1 MKKSPTFENLKPKKM
16 KKSPYIVFIIL
27 LTFFVIS
34 FLSNIIGPIIPDII
48 TGFHLSLTMVSLL
61 PFAFF
66 IAYGFMSIPAGIMLE
81 VFKEKK
87 VMMFAF
93 LLSSLGSLLIVVSP
107 NYMSAIVSLF
117 MIGCGMAMLQ
127 VVANPL
133 LRTAGGEENYAN
145 FSVWAQL
152 IFGSASYLS
161 PFVYQSFILQKK
173 LSYSQSGL
181 VSSFF
186 QEIPDAF
193 PWLSLYVLFIA
204 VSLLMVVIIYAS
216 KFPKVDLDESEKPGR
231 LEIYLTLFKNKY
243 VILYFIAI
251 LCYAGT
257 EQGIS
262 NWISQFLSTYHGVNP
277 QTTGADTI
285 AYFWGLMT
293 AGGILGL
300 ILLKILDSRIVL
312 VTFSFLAIASLA
324 LALLGTKSMALLAF
338 PLLGLFLSVMFPII
352 FSLALNSFKENHGSF
367 SGILVTGIVGGAIL
381 PFIVGGLGDI
391 FGLKIGMSVLFV
403 TLLYIFSIGFW
414 AKPLVNN
421 KHLNLFKEKV

>member
-1 MKKSPTFENLKPKKM
+1 M

-34 FLSNIIGPIIPDII
+34 FLTNIIGPIVPDLI
-48 TGFHLSLTMVSLL
+48 TGLHLSLTMVSLL

-66 IAYGFMSIPAGIMLE
+66 IAYGFMSIPAGILLE
-81 VFKEKK
+81 VYKEKR

-93 LLSSLGSLLIVVSP
+93 LLSSAGSVLIVVSP
-107 NYMSAIVSLF
+107 NYISAIVSLF

-127 VVANPL
+127 VVVNPL

-173 LSYSQSGL
+173 LSGNQTGWAAT
-181 VSSFF
+181 FF
-186 QEIPDAF
+186 KQIPDAF
-193 PWLSLYVLFIA
+193 PCLSLYVLFIA
-204 VSLLMVVIIYAS
+204 VSLFMVIIIYAS
-216 KFPKVDLDESEKPGR
+216 KFPKVDLDENEKPGPW
-231 LEIYLTLFKNKY
+231 EIHMALFKNKY
-243 VILYFIAI
+243 VILYFIAM
-251 LCYAGT
+251 LCYVGT

-262 NWISQFLSTYHGVNP
+262 NWISQFLSTYHGVDP

-300 ILLKILDSRIVL
+300 ILLKILDSRVVL
-312 VTFSFLAIASLA
+312 STFTFLAMASLA
-324 LALLGTKSMALLAF
+324 AALFGPKSLALISF

-352 FSLALNSFKENHGSF
+352 FSLALNSFKENHCSF
-367 SGILVTGIVGGAIL
+367 SGILVTGIVGGAIF

-391 FGLKIGMSVLFV
+391 LGLKVGMSVLFLA
-403 TLLYIFSIGFW
+403 LLYIFSIGFW

-421 KHLNLFKEKV
+421 KHLDLFKKKE

>member
-1 MKKSPTFENLKPKKM
+1 MKKSAKFEIPKPKKM

-93 LLSSLGSLLIVVSP
+93 LLSSLGSLLIVISP

-127 VVANPL
+127 VVVNPL

-173 LSYSQSGL
+173 LSVNQTGWSATLFKQ
-181 VSSFF
+181 
-186 QEIPDAF
+186 IPDAF
-193 PWLSLYVLFIA
+193 PWLSLYVLFIV

-216 KFPKVDLDESEKPGR
+216 KFPKVDLDESEKPGP
-231 LEIYLTLFKNKY
+231 LEIHLTLFKNKY
-243 VILYFIAI
+243 VILYFIAM
-251 LCYAGT
+251 LCYVGT

-262 NWISQFLSTYHGVNP
+262 NWISQFLSTYHGVDP

-312 VTFSFLAIASLA
+312 VTFSFLAIASLT

-381 PFIVGGLGDI
+381 PFIIGGVGDI
-391 FGLKIGMSVLFV
+391 FGLKIGMSVLFI

>member
-1 MKKSPTFENLKPKKM
+1 MKKSAKFEIPKPKKM

-66 IAYGFMSIPAGIMLE
+66 IAYGFMSIPAGILLE

-93 LLSSLGSLLIVVSP
+93 LLSSLGSLLIVISP

-127 VVANPL
+127 VVVNPL

-152 IFGSASYLS
+152 IFGFASYLS

-173 LSYSQSGL
+173 LSVNQTGWSATLFKQ
-181 VSSFF
+181 
-186 QEIPDAF
+186 IPDAF

-262 NWISQFLSTYHGVNP
+262 NWISQFLSTYHGLDP

-381 PFIVGGLGDI
+381 PFIIGGVGDI
-391 FGLKIGMSVLFV
+391 FGLKIGMSVLFI

>member
-1 MKKSPTFENLKPKKM
+1 M

-93 LLSSLGSLLIVVSP
+93 LLSSLGSLLIVISP

-127 VVANPL
+127 VVVNPL

-173 LSYSQSGL
+173 LSVNQTGWSATLFKQ
-181 VSSFF
+181 
-186 QEIPDAF
+186 IPDAF

-262 NWISQFLSTYHGVNP
+262 NWISQFLSTYHGLDP

-324 LALLGTKSMALLAF
+324 AALFGTRAMTLISF

-381 PFIVGGLGDI
+381 PFIIGGIGDYL
-391 FGLKIGMSVLFV
+391 GLKAGMCVLFL

-421 KHLNLFKEKV
+421 KHLNLFKDKE

>member
-1 MKKSPTFENLKPKKM
+1 
-16 KKSPYIVFIIL
+16 
-27 LTFFVIS
+27 
-34 FLSNIIGPIIPDII
+34 
-48 TGFHLSLTMVSLL
+48 MVSLL

-66 IAYGFMSIPAGIMLE
+66 IAYGIMSIPAGILLE
-81 VFKEKK
+81 IYKEKK

-93 LLSSLGSLLIVVSP
+93 LLSSAGSLLIVISP
-107 NYMSAIVSLF
+107 NYLSAILSLF
-117 MIGCGMAMLQ
+117 LIGCGMAMLQ
-127 VVANPL
+127 VVVNPL
-133 LRTAGGEENYAN
+133 LRAAGGEENYAN
-145 FSVWAQL
+145 YSVVAQL

-173 LSYSQSGL
+173 LSGGQTGWPAT
-181 VSSFF
+181 FF
-186 QEIPDAF
+186 KQIPDAF

-262 NWISQFLSTYHGVNP
+262 NWISQFLSTYHGLDP

-324 LALLGTKSMALLAF
+324 AALFGTRAMTLISF

-381 PFIVGGLGDI
+381 PFIIGGIGDYL
-391 FGLKIGMSVLFV
+391 GLKAGMCVLFL

-421 KHLNLFKEKV
+421 KHLNLFKDKE

>member
-1 MKKSPTFENLKPKKM
+1 M

-66 IAYGFMSIPAGIMLE
+66 IAYGFMSIPAGILLE

-93 LLSSLGSLLIVVSP
+93 LLSSLGSLLIVISP

-127 VVANPL
+127 VVVNPL

-152 IFGSASYLS
+152 IFGFASYLS

-173 LSYSQSGL
+173 LSVNQTGWSATLFKQ
-181 VSSFF
+181 
-186 QEIPDAF
+186 IPDAF

-262 NWISQFLSTYHGVNP
+262 NWISQFLSTYHGLDP

-381 PFIVGGLGDI
+381 PFIIGGVGDI
-391 FGLKIGMSVLFV
+391 FGLKIGMSVLFI

>member
-1 MKKSPTFENLKPKKM
+1 M

-66 IAYGFMSIPAGIMLE
+66 IAYGIMSIPAGILLE
-81 VFKEKK
+81 IYKEKK

-93 LLSSLGSLLIVVSP
+93 LLASLGSLLIVISP
-107 NYMSAIVSLF
+107 NYISAILSLF
-117 MIGCGMAMLQ
+117 LIGCGMAMLQ
-127 VVANPL
+127 VVVNPL

-173 LSYSQSGL
+173 LSSNHDGWSAA
-181 VSSFF
+181 FF
-186 QEIPDAF
+186 QKIPDAF
-193 PWLSLYVLFIA
+193 PWLSLYVLFIV
-204 VSLLMVVIIYAS
+204 VSLLMVVLIYAS
-216 KFPKVDLDESEKPGR
+216 KFPKVELDESEKPGP
-231 LEIYLTLFKNKY
+231 LEIHLALFKNKY
-243 VILYFIAI
+243 VILYFIAM
-251 LCYAGT
+251 LCYVGT

-262 NWISQFLSTYHGVNP
+262 NWISQFLSTYHGVDP

-312 VTFSFLAIASLA
+312 ATFSLLAIASLA
-324 LALLGTKSMALLAF
+324 LALLGSKSMALLAF

-381 PFIVGGLGDI
+381 PFIIGSVGDV
-391 FGLKIGMSVLFV
+391 FGLKMGMSVLFF

-421 KHLNLFKEKV
+421 KHLNLFKKKE

>member
-1 MKKSPTFENLKPKKM
+1 M

-66 IAYGFMSIPAGIMLE
+66 IAYGIMSIPAGILLE
-81 VFKEKK
+81 IYKEKK

-93 LLSSLGSLLIVVSP
+93 LLASLGSLLIVISP
-107 NYMSAIVSLF
+107 NYISAILSLF
-117 MIGCGMAMLQ
+117 LIGCGMAMLQ
-127 VVANPL
+127 VVVNPL

-173 LSYSQSGL
+173 LSSNHDGWSAA
-181 VSSFF
+181 FF
-186 QEIPDAF
+186 QKIPDAF
-193 PWLSLYVLFIA
+193 PWLSLYVLFIV
-204 VSLLMVVIIYAS
+204 VSLLMVVLIYAS
-216 KFPKVDLDESEKPGR
+216 KFPKVELDESEKPGP
-231 LEIYLTLFKNKY
+231 LEIHLALFKNKY
-243 VILYFIAI
+243 VILYFIAM
-251 LCYAGT
+251 LCYVGT

-262 NWISQFLSTYHGVNP
+262 NWISQFLSTYHGVDP

-312 VTFSFLAIASLA
+312 ATFSFLAIASLA
-324 LALLGTKSMALLAF
+324 LALLGSKSMALLAF

-381 PFIVGGLGDI
+381 PFIIGSVGDV
-391 FGLKIGMSVLFV
+391 FGLKMGMSVLFF

-421 KHLNLFKEKV
+421 KHLNLFKKKE

>member
-1 MKKSPTFENLKPKKM
+1 MQ
-16 KKSPYIVFIIL
+16 KSPYIVFIIL

-34 FLSNIIGPIIPDII
+34 FLTNIIGPIIPDLI

-66 IAYGFMSIPAGIMLE
+66 IAYGIMSIPAGILLE
-81 VFKEKK
+81 FYKEKK
-87 VMMFAF
+87 VMMLAF
-93 LLSSLGSLLIVVSP
+93 LLSSLGSLLIVISP
-107 NYMSAIVSLF
+107 NYISAIVSLF

-127 VVANPL
+127 VVVNPL

-161 PFVYQSFILQKK
+161 PFVYQSFIVQKK
-173 LSYSQSGL
+173 LSVHQSGW
-181 VSSFF
+181 SATFF
-186 QEIPDAF
+186 KQIPDQF

-204 VSLLMVVIIYAS
+204 ISLFMVLIIYAS
-216 KFPKVDLDESEKPGR
+216 KFPKVELDESEKPGP
-231 LEIYLTLFKNKY
+231 LEIHIALFKNKY
-243 VILYFIAI
+243 VILYFIAM
-251 LCYAGT
+251 LCYVGT

-293 AGGILGL
+293 TGGILGL
-300 ILLKILDSRIVL
+300 ILLKILDSRVVL
-312 VTFSFLAIASLA
+312 STFTFLAMASLA
-324 LALLGTKSMALLAF
+324 TALFGSKSMALWAF

-367 SGILVTGIVGGAIL
+367 SGILVTGIVGGAIF
-381 PFIVGGLGDI
+381 PFVVGGIGDYM
-391 FGLKIGMSVLFV
+391 GLKAGMSVLFL

-421 KHLNLFKEKV
+421 KHLNLFRKKDL

>member
-1 MKKSPTFENLKPKKM
+1 M

-93 LLSSLGSLLIVVSP
+93 LLSSLGSLLIVISP

-127 VVANPL
+127 VVVNPL

-173 LSYSQSGL
+173 LSVNQTGWSATLFKQ
-181 VSSFF
+181 
-186 QEIPDAF
+186 IPDAF

-216 KFPKVDLDESEKPGR
+216 KFPKVELDESEKPGR

-262 NWISQFLSTYHGVNP
+262 NWISQFLSTYHGLDP

-324 LALLGTKSMALLAF
+324 AALFGTRAMTLISF

-381 PFIVGGLGDI
+381 PFIIGGIGDYL
-391 FGLKIGMSVLFV
+391 GLKAGMCVLFL

-421 KHLNLFKEKV
+421 KHLNLFKDKE

>member
-1 MKKSPTFENLKPKKM
+1 M

-27 LTFFVIS
+27 LTFFVLS
-34 FLSNIIGPIIPDII
+34 FLTNIIGPIIPDII

-93 LLSSLGSLLIVVSP
+93 LLSSLGSLLIVASP
-107 NYMSAIVSLF
+107 NYMSALVSLF

-152 IFGSASYLS
+152 IYGSASFLS

-173 LSYSQSGL
+173 LSVNQTGWSAA
-181 VSSFF
+181 FF
-186 QEIPDAF
+186 KQIPDAF

-262 NWISQFLSTYHGVNP
+262 NWISQFLSTYHGLDP

-293 AGGILGL
+293 AGSILGL
-300 ILLKILDSRIVL
+300 ILLKILDSRVVL
-312 VTFSFLAIASLA
+312 STFTFLAMASLA
-324 LALLGTKSMALLAF
+324 AALFGTKLMTLISF

-381 PFIVGGLGDI
+381 PFIIGGIGDYL
-391 FGLKIGMSVLFV
+391 GLKAGMCVLFI

>member
-1 MKKSPTFENLKPKKM
+1 
-16 KKSPYIVFIIL
+16 
-27 LTFFVIS
+27 
-34 FLSNIIGPIIPDII
+34 
-48 TGFHLSLTMVSLL
+48 
-61 PFAFF
+61 
-66 IAYGFMSIPAGIMLE
+66 
-81 VFKEKK
+81 
-87 VMMFAF
+87 
-93 LLSSLGSLLIVVSP
+93 LI
-107 NYMSAIVSLF
+107 Y
-117 MIGCGMAMLQ
+117 
-127 VVANPL
+127 
-133 LRTAGGEENYAN
+133 
-145 FSVWAQL
+145 
-152 IFGSASYLS
+152 GSASYLS

-173 LSYSQSGL
+173 LSVNQTGWSAT
-181 VSSFF
+181 FF
-186 QEIPDAF
+186 KQIPDAF

-204 VSLLMVVIIYAS
+204 VSLLMIVIIYAS

-231 LEIYLTLFKNKY
+231 LEIHLTLFKNKY

-262 NWISQFLSTYHGVNP
+262 NWISQFLSTYHGLDP

-293 AGGILGL
+293 AGSILGL
-300 ILLKILDSRIVL
+300 ILLKILDSRVVL
-312 VTFSFLAIASLA
+312 STFTFLAMASLA
-324 LALLGTKSMALLAF
+324 AALFGTKLMTLISF

-381 PFIVGGLGDI
+381 PFIIGGIGDYL
-391 FGLKIGMSVLFV
+391 GLKAGMCVLFI

>member
-1 MKKSPTFENLKPKKM
+1 M

-93 LLSSLGSLLIVVSP
+93 LLSSLGSLLIVISP

-127 VVANPL
+127 VVVNPL

-152 IFGSASYLS
+152 IFGFASYLS

-173 LSYSQSGL
+173 LSVNQTGWSAT
-181 VSSFF
+181 FF
-186 QEIPDAF
+186 KQIPDAF

-262 NWISQFLSTYHGVNP
+262 NWISQFLSTYHGVDP

-381 PFIVGGLGDI
+381 PFIIGGIGDYL
-391 FGLKIGMSVLFV
+391 GLKAGMCVLFL

-421 KHLNLFKEKV
+421 KHLNLFKDKE

>member
-1 MKKSPTFENLKPKKM
+1 MKKSAKFENPKPKKM

-34 FLSNIIGPIIPDII
+34 FLSNIIGPIIPDLI
-48 TGFHLSLTMVSLL
+48 TSFHLSLTMVSLL

-93 LLSSLGSLLIVVSP
+93 LLSSLGSLLIVISP

-127 VVANPL
+127 VVVNPL

-173 LSYSQSGL
+173 LSFSQSGL
-181 VSSFF
+181 VASFF
-186 QEIPDAF
+186 QKIPDAF

-204 VSLLMVVIIYAS
+204 VSLLMVMIIYAS
-216 KFPKVDLDESEKPGR
+216 KFPKVELDESEKPGP
-231 LEIYLTLFKNKY
+231 LEIHLALFKNKY
-243 VILYFIAI
+243 VILYFIAM
-251 LCYAGT
+251 LCYVGT

-262 NWISQFLSTYHGVNP
+262 NWISQFLSTYHGVDP

-300 ILLKILDSRIVL
+300 IFLKILDSRIVL

-338 PLLGLFLSVMFPII
+338 PLLGLFLSVMFPIV

-381 PFIVGGLGDI
+381 PFIIGGIGDI
-391 FGLKIGMSVLFV
+391 FGLKIGMSVLFI

-421 KHLNLFKEKV
+421 KHLDLFKKKE

>member
-93 LLSSLGSLLIVVSP
+93 LLSSLGSLLIVISP
-107 NYMSAIVSLF
+107 NYISAIVSLF

-173 LSYSQSGL
+173 LSFSQSGL

-381 PFIVGGLGDI
+381 PFIVGGVGDI

>member
-1 MKKSPTFENLKPKKM
+1 MKKSPTFENPKPKKM

-48 TGFHLSLTMVSLL
+48 TGFHLSMTMVSLL

-93 LLSSLGSLLIVVSP
+93 LLSSLGSLLIVISP
-107 NYMSAIVSLF
+107 NYISAIVSLF

-173 LSYSQSGL
+173 LSFSQSGL

-243 VILYFIAI
+243 VILYFIAM
-251 LCYAGT
+251 LCYVGT

-262 NWISQFLSTYHGVNP
+262 NWISQFLSTYHGVDP

-421 KHLNLFKEKV
+421 KHLNLFKEKE

>member
-127 VVANPL
+127 VVVNPL

-173 LSYSQSGL
+173 LSFSQSGL

-421 KHLNLFKEKV
+421 KHLNLFKDKE

>member
-1 MKKSPTFENLKPKKM
+1 M

-93 LLSSLGSLLIVVSP
+93 LLSSLGSLLIVISP

-127 VVANPL
+127 VVVNPL

-173 LSYSQSGL
+173 LSVNQTGWSAA
-181 VSSFF
+181 FF
-186 QEIPDAF
+186 KQIPDAF

-262 NWISQFLSTYHGVNP
+262 NWISQFLSTYHGLDP

-324 LALLGTKSMALLAF
+324 AALFGTKAMTLISF

-381 PFIVGGLGDI
+381 PFIIGGIGDYL
-391 FGLKIGMSVLFV
+391 GLKAGMCVLFL

-421 KHLNLFKEKV
+421 KHLNLFKDKE

>member
-1 MKKSPTFENLKPKKM
+1 M

-48 TGFHLSLTMVSLL
+48 AGFHLSLTMVSLL

-66 IAYGFMSIPAGIMLE
+66 IAYGFMSIPAGILLE
-81 VFKEKK
+81 VYKEKK

-93 LLSSLGSLLIVVSP
+93 LLSSVGSLLIVISP
-107 NYMSAIVSLF
+107 NYISAIVSLF

-127 VVANPL
+127 VVVNPL

-173 LSYSQSGL
+173 LSSSQTGWSAT
-181 VSSFF
+181 FF
-186 QEIPDAF
+186 KQIPDAF

-216 KFPKVDLDESEKPGR
+216 KFPKVDLDESEKPGP
-231 LEIYLTLFKNKY
+231 LEIHLTLFKNKY
-243 VILYFIAI
+243 VILYFIAM
-251 LCYAGT
+251 LCYVGT

-262 NWISQFLSTYHGVNP
+262 NWISQFLSTYHGVDP
-277 QTTGADTI
+277 QTTGTDTI

-312 VTFSFLAIASLA
+312 VIFSFLAIISLSTA
-324 LALLGTKSMALLAF
+324 LFGTKSMTLISF

-381 PFIVGGLGDI
+381 PFIIGGIGDYLG
-391 FGLKIGMSVLFV
+391 LQTGMCVLFL

-421 KHLNLFKEKV
+421 KHLNLFKDKR

>member
-1 MKKSPTFENLKPKKM
+1 MR
-16 KKSPYIVFIIL
+16 KSPYIVFIIL

-34 FLSNIIGPIIPDII
+34 FLTNIIGPIIPDLI

-66 IAYGFMSIPAGIMLE
+66 IAYGIMSIPAGILLE
-81 VFKEKK
+81 VYKEKK

-93 LLSSLGSLLIVVSP
+93 LLSSSGSLLIVVSP
-107 NYMSAIVSLF
+107 NYISAILSLF

-127 VVANPL
+127 VVVNPL
-133 LRTAGGEENYAN
+133 LRTAGGEEKYAN
-145 FSVWAQL
+145 YSVWAQL

-161 PFVYQSFILQKK
+161 PFVYQSFIAQKK
-173 LSYSQSGL
+173 LSVNQTGWPAA
-181 VSSFF
+181 FF
-186 QEIPDAF
+186 KQIPDEF

-204 VSLLMVVIIYAS
+204 ISLFMVLIIYAS
-216 KFPKVDLDESEKPGR
+216 KFPKVDLDESEKPGP
-231 LEIYLTLFKNKY
+231 LDIHIALFKNKY
-243 VILYFIAI
+243 VILYFIAM
-251 LCYAGT
+251 LCYVGT

-262 NWISQFLSTYHGVNP
+262 NWISQFLSTYHGVDP
-277 QTTGADTI
+277 QTKGADTI

-300 ILLKILDSRIVL
+300 ILLKIFDSRVVL
-312 VTFSFLAIASLA
+312 STFTFLAMVFLATALFGSKSLA
-324 LALLGTKSMALLAF
+324 LISF
-338 PLLGLFLSVMFPII
+338 PMLGLFLSVMFPII

-381 PFIVGGLGDI
+381 PFIVGGIGDYI
-391 FGLKIGMSVLFV
+391 GLKAGMSILFL

-421 KHLNLFKEKV
+421 KHLNLFKEKE

>member
-1 MKKSPTFENLKPKKM
+1 
-16 KKSPYIVFIIL
+16 
-27 LTFFVIS
+27 
-34 FLSNIIGPIIPDII
+34 
-48 TGFHLSLTMVSLL
+48 
-61 PFAFF
+61 
-66 IAYGFMSIPAGIMLE
+66 
-81 VFKEKK
+81 
-87 VMMFAF
+87 
-93 LLSSLGSLLIVVSP
+93 
-107 NYMSAIVSLF
+107 

-152 IFGSASYLS
+152 IYGSASYLS
-161 PFVYQSFILQKK
+161 PFVYQSFIIQKK
-173 LSYSQSGL
+173 LSVNQTGWSAT
-181 VSSFF
+181 FF
-186 QEIPDAF
+186 KQIPDAF

-204 VSLLMVVIIYAS
+204 VSLLMIVIIYAS

-262 NWISQFLSTYHGVNP
+262 NWISQFLSTYHGLDP

-324 LALLGTKSMALLAF
+324 AALFGTKAMTLISF

-381 PFIVGGLGDI
+381 PFIIGGIGDYL
-391 FGLKIGMSVLFV
+391 GLKAGMCVLFI

>member
-1 MKKSPTFENLKPKKM
+1 MKKSAKFEIPKPKKM

-34 FLSNIIGPIIPDII
+34 ILSNIIGPIIPDII

-93 LLSSLGSLLIVVSP
+93 LLSSLGSLLIVISP

-127 VVANPL
+127 VVVNPL

-173 LSYSQSGL
+173 LSVNQTGWSAA
-181 VSSFF
+181 FF
-186 QEIPDAF
+186 KQIPDAF

-262 NWISQFLSTYHGVNP
+262 NWISQFLSTYHGLDP

-293 AGGILGL
+293 AGSILGL
-300 ILLKILDSRIVL
+300 ILLKILDSRVVL
-312 VTFSFLAIASLA
+312 STFTFLAMASLA
-324 LALLGTKSMALLAF
+324 AALFGTKLMTLISF

-381 PFIVGGLGDI
+381 PFIIGGIGDYL
-391 FGLKIGMSVLFV
+391 GLKAGMCVLFI